1 LFFFNKADDLKTA
14 TVKNVGMKEI
24 IRMVLYLY

>member
-14 TVKNVGMKEI
+14 TVKNLGMKEI
-24 IRMVLYLY
+24 IRMVL